1 MAFTRRNFYCSTDDS
16 EDDIVVNFRG
26 HGAGDYGPCLLE

>member
-1 MAFTRRNFYCSTDDS
+1 MAFTRTNFYCSNDDS
-16 EDDIVVNFRG
+16 EDDIGVIFWG